1 LAIAIFRVIFNVMK
15 TSITVGKSGR
25 LVIPKSLRE
34 SLGLREG
41 SRLLVEVVGGKLEAT
56 PDSDA
61 VRIETKKGIPV
72 IVGGASRKKGQIV
85 AAIKAERAEREDSLL
100 SRRDGV

>member
-1 LAIAIFRVIFNVMK
+1 LAIAKYRGIFNVVK
-15 TSITVGKSGR
+15 TSITVGKFGR

-34 SLGLREG
+34 NLGLHEG

-61 VRIETKKGIPV
+61 VLIETKKGIPV
-72 IVGGASRKKGQIV
+72 IGGGVPRKKGQIV
-85 AAIKAERAEREDSLL
+85 AALKAERAEREESLL
-100 SRRDGV
+100 SRRKGS